1 MTMRDVSHTVDDTLE
16 HIWYRGGESAEDQ
29 D

>member
-16 HIWYRGGESAEDQ
+16 HIWYRGGEADTTED
-29 D
+29 